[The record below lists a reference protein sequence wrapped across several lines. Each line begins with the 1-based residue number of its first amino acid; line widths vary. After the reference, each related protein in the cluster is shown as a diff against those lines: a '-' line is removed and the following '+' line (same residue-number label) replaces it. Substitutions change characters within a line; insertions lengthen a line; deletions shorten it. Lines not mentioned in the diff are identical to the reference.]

1 MGNRVPASSNGMYL
15 VYIHTLLAV
24 GTTTKQLPFCHLKRV
39 KIQGQLQWQ
48 PAIFTI
54 LPPSRIK
61 SQLLK
66 LETFLVN
73 PVPFSQINEVGAYT
87 YIFKDTQNGNNK

>member
-61 SQLLK
+61 SQLLE

-73 PVPFSQINEVGAYT
+73 PVPFSQINEVGACL
-87 YIFKDTQNGNNK
+87 